1 MNPYPSDPPLGSS
14 GENRRD
20 RVFGPS
26 EAYVSRSEAPHRIR
40 PTRRIAD
47 AVVALLATQV
57 FLLGAEALALLN
69 RIRLAERA
77 REGHFVTLAEVE
89 QANNLV
95 VASAVVWFVLFAV
108 TGIVWCVWQHRAQ
121 RNAIELAY
129 GKLEFTPGWAVGWWF
144 VPFANLVKPFQT
156 VRELW
161 KASHGGDNGRVVAT
175 WSVIGWWWGLWLGAS
190 VLGRFIARAGSLK
203 SPSDVI
209 RHDTWEIVANGVTV
223 VAAILAIMIV
233 RSVVALQ
240 ERAVAPPVLGPVPPM
255 PIAGVPVPPPPPPP
269 PAG

>member
-1 MNPYPSDPPLGSS
+1 
-14 GENRRD
+14 
-20 RVFGPS
+20 V
-26 EAYVSRSEAPHRIR
+26 ARSEARHQVR
-40 PTRRIAD
+40 PTKRIAD
-47 AVVALLATQV
+47 AIVALLVTQIL
-57 FLLGAEALALLN
+57 LLGAEALALIN
-69 RIRLAERA
+69 RISIVERVRA
-77 REGHFVTLAEVE
+77 GHALTLAEAQ
-89 QANNLV
+89 QADTLVMASLV
-95 VASAVVWFVLFAV
+95 VWLVVFVV

-129 GKLEFTPGWAVGWWF
+129 GKLAFTPGWAVGWWF
-144 VPFANLVKPFQT
+144 VPLANLFKPFQT

-161 KASHGGDNGRVVAT
+161 KASHGGYDGRVVAT

-209 RHDTWEIVANGVTV
+209 RHDTWEIVANGVAV

-240 ERAVAPPVLGPVPPM
+240 ERAVAPPVLGPLPPM
-255 PIAGVPVPPPPPPP
+255 PIAGVLVPELPPPP
-269 PAG
+269 PAE